1 MTDFFVLPGT
11 RVPLE
16 GSDMPSYQPD
26 DDGQIGL
33 GSSAGDGL
41 GGGVVQVVDAE
52 WGRRA
57 AVARGLAGELA
68 GVLRDLARVNA
79 GNHYGA
85 VKEGE
90 NMFDGV
96 SEFIGALASDIDK
109 HVAALNDLAAQ
120 CATANTDL
128 HFADSQG
135 GEGLMQA

>member
-26 DDGQIGL
+26 DGPIGL

-41 GGGVVQVVDAE
+41 GGGGVVQVVDAE

-68 GVLRDLARVNA
+68 GVAEQL
-79 GNHYGA
+79 GA
-85 VKEGE
+85 VGKENSFGIGAKEGE
-90 NMFDGV
+90 KFYEEV
-96 SEFIGALASDIDK
+96 LEFIAKLRGELTTQTQRLDDLAS
-109 HVAALNDLAAQ
+109 Q
-120 CATANTDL
+120 CDSANASLHTADVSG
-128 HFADSQG
+128 ADG
-135 GEGLMQA
+135 ITI

>member
-16 GSDMPSYQPD
+16 GSDMPSYRPG
-26 DDGQIGL
+26 DDGPIGL

-68 GVLRDLARVNA
+68 AVLRELTRVNA

-85 VKEGE
+85 VNEGE
-90 NMFDGV
+90 KMFDGV
-96 SEFIGALASDIDK
+96 SKFIGGLVSDIDK
-109 HVAALNDLAAQ
+109 HAAALNDLAAQ
-120 CATANTDL
+120 CVAANTEL
-128 HFADSQG
+128 HSADSQG